1 MENRQAELSAE
12 TADSAESGNHADT
25 SVVQLPAG
33 FQPPAWDDIELHV
46 LDTTAAMIAA
56 RGIDGVNLTA
66 LSRESKVSRPTIY
79 RRWSGID
86 EIVRATLL
94 RCTVAIFERLGEL
107 PDNRTAL
114 SEAVVQYSVLFRE
127 DPLFSRLLEREPEVF
142 TRYSL
147 QRIGSSQRYML
158 RWIEAAVAAGQRDGS
173 VRHGSAADI
182 AVMLLLIA
190 QSATLS
196 HRTVAPLI
204 GEADLDRQLGAA
216 VDGYLRP

>member
-12 TADSAESGNHADT
+12 TAETVATIDT
-25 SVVQLPAG
+25 SAIEPPAG

-46 LDTTAAMIAA
+46 LETTAAMIAA

-86 EIVRATLL
+86 EIVRAALL
-94 RCTVAIFERLGEL
+94 RSTIALFERLGEL
-107 PDNRTAL
+107 PGNRAAL
-114 SEAVVQYSVLFRE
+114 SQAVVRYSVLFRE

-158 RWIEAAVAAGQRDGS
+158 RWIEAAVAAGQRDAS
-173 VRHGSAADI
+173 VRTGSAADI

>member
-1 MENRQAELSAE
+1 MENRQAAILVEPTE
-12 TADSAESGNHADT
+12 TSPIE
-25 SVVQLPAG
+25 LPAG
-33 FQPPAWDDIELHV
+33 FAPPAWDEIELHV
-46 LDTTAAMIAA
+46 LETTAAMIAA
-56 RGIDGVNLTA
+56 RGIDGVTLTA

-86 EIVRATLL
+86 EIVRAALL
-94 RCTVAIFERLGEL
+94 RTTITIFERLGKLPNNRQEL
-107 PDNRTAL
+107 SD
-114 SEAVVQYSVLFRE
+114 AVVRYSMLFRE

-158 RWIEAAVAAGQRDGS
+158 RWIEAAVSAGQADGS
-173 VRHGSAADI
+173 VRSGSAADI

-196 HRTVAPLI
+196 HRTVTPLI